1 MRRIKGKLSSH
12 AGESIAETLFA
23 LLISSLALIM
33 LAGAVSSA
41 MRVVT
46 GSKEKMDVYYH
57 ANNALADRD
66 RSDAPE
72 TLTVD
77 IIGLLPS
84 GEEISVNYWEND
96 TLSGVPVIAYSRSGS

>member
-1 MRRIKGKLSSH
+1 MMRRIKGKLSSH

-46 GSKEKMDVYYH
+46 GSKEKIDVYYR
-57 ANNALADRD
+57 ANNVLAD